1 MSENDP
7 SCQIT
12 ASRKTWSFLAAW
24 LNPFS
29 LKRETGARQV
39 RDSTH
44 ELLGHIRTLA
54 TISGTDFT
62 CPKCGNNSMQIIRDK
77 VSILPPKNE
86 KQENTGTTQDRH
98 ILVQCEQCGYQH
110 AMSDLISNTDTL
122 SISHMLYKNA
132 TSLFW
137 TTLIL
142 FMAGTLYA
150 VLEHAF
156 LSFIGVIMLSVVSLF
171 KSCCLRYQGWQYAY
185 RRLFEV
191 KPPIRDWL
199 AWERKNL
206 LSE

>member
-1 MSENDP
+1 MKHDP
-7 SCQIT
+7 SNKVT
-12 ASRKTWSFLAAW
+12 TSRKTGHFLAW

-44 ELLGHIRTLA
+44 ELMQHIRTLSSA
-54 TISGTDFT
+54 SGTDFA
-62 CPKCGNNSMQIIRDK
+62 CPKCSHHSMQIIRDR
-77 VSILPPKNE
+77 VSILPP
-86 KQENTGTTQDRH
+86 QQDCTTDKH
-98 ILVQCEQCGYQH
+98 ILLRCEQCGYQH

-122 SISHMLYKNA
+122 SISHDLYRNA

-142 FMAGTLYA
+142 FVAGTFYA

-156 LSFIGVIMLSVVSLF
+156 SSFIGVVLLSMVFLF

-191 KPPIRDWL
+191 RPPIRDWL